1 MLKYRRAVLKLS
13 GEALTGEG
21 LSIID
26 PVLVKFLCEE
36 VKEVLALGAELAIVV
51 GGGNILRGVSAEKDG
66 IDRVKADQA
75 GMLATLINCLLLQ
88 DLFQKNGLPSR
99 VLSAYEIKGV
109 VEGFSKDR
117 AVSYLK
123 QGEVLF
129 LACGTGN
136 PFFSTDTA
144 GVLRSLELSA
154 QVLLKATKV
163 DGVYDKDPML
173 DPSAKRYERLT
184 YEETLLQGLKVMDL
198 TAFSLAKEQNLPII
212 VFKFPEK
219 GALKRALMGEPIGT
233 YVGN

>member
-1 MLKYRRAVLKLS
+1 MLKYRRAVLKIS
-13 GEALTGEG
+13 GEALAGDG
-21 LSIID
+21 SSIID
-26 PVLVKFLCEE
+26 LELVKFLCEE
-36 VKEVLALGAELAIVV
+36 VKGVLALGAELAIIV
-51 GGGNILRGVSAEKDG
+51 GGGNILRGVSAEKEG

-88 DLFQKNGLPSR
+88 DFFQKNGLPSR

-109 VEGFSKDR
+109 VEGFSKDK
-117 AVSYLK
+117 ALSYLT

-144 GVLRSLELSA
+144 GVLRALELSA

-163 DGVYDKDPML
+163 DGIYDKDPRL
-173 DPSAKRYERLT
+173 DPSAKKFERLT

-198 TAFSLAKEQNLPII
+198 TAFSLAKEENLPII
-212 VFKFPEK
+212 VFKFPEE
-219 GALKRALMGEPIGT
+219 GALKKALMGKPIGT